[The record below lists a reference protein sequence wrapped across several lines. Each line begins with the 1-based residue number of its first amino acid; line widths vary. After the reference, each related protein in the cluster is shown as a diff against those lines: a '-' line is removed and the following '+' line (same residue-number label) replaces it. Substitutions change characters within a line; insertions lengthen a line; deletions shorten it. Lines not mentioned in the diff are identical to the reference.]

1 MCERCPPDIEQ
12 AKQLA
17 VGLCMGAIA
26 VIVIIIALDLH
37 FGWTRQRGGGR
48 LKPVINAVQQMM
60 VMMLF
65 PVKWP
70 PLMLEL
76 ASVFEGVTGF
86 LDVSIVSPTCLGIP
100 FTFFNRFLWSSLIS
114 FACALLPFVGGAI
127 FALFRAWL
135 GKGSVGDEAGQVDD
149 TGRTGGNQA
158 DKLTKFYKT
167 YITGDTSHLQEQL
180 SKIPFLIT
188 KHAGDYPKMWE
199 ALEKKYNIED
209 MSTFKSRL
217 RVAWQKALPVATI
230 YGLTVVLF
238 VHPAV
243 SGLAFYFFKCR
254 EIKDIDPPLLSLSG
268 AEASDVVGNAAAA
281 VKSARSYLEADYS
294 LECYDND
301 WETMF
306 PYA

>member
-1 MCERCPPDIEQ
+1 M
-12 AKQLA
+12 
-17 VGLCMGAIA
+17 
-26 VIVIIIALDLH
+26 
-37 FGWTRQRGGGR
+37 T
-48 LKPVINAVQQMM
+48 

-86 LDVSIVSPTCLGIP
+86 LDVSIVSPACLGIP
-100 FTFFNRFLWSSLIS
+100 FTFFSRFLWSSLIS
-114 FACALLPFVGGAI
+114 FACALGPFVGGVI
-127 FALFRAWL
+127 VALLRAWL
-135 GKGSVGDEAGQVDD
+135 GKGSAGDKAGQVDD
-149 TGRTGGNQA
+149 AGGNQA
-158 DKLTKFYKT
+158 DKLTTFYKT
-167 YITGDTSHLQEQL
+167 YITGDPSHLQEQL
-180 SKIPFLIT
+180 GKIPFLIT
-188 KHAGDYPKMWE
+188 KHAGDYPKMWQ
-199 ALEKKYNIED
+199 ALEKKYNVED
-209 MSTFKSRL
+209 TSTFKSRL

-238 VHPAV
+238 VHPTV

-268 AEASDVVGNAAAA
+268 VEESDIVGNTAAA

-301 WETMF
+301 WKTMF

>member
-1 MCERCPPDIEQ
+1 
-12 AKQLA
+12 
-17 VGLCMGAIA
+17 MGAIA
-26 VIVIIIALDLH
+26 VIMIVIALDLH
-37 FGWTRQRGGGR
+37 FGRTRQRGGGR

-135 GKGSVGDEAGQVDD
+135 GKGSVGDKTGQVDD
-149 TGRTGGNQA
+149 AGRTGGNQT

-167 YITGDTSHLQEQL
+167 YITGDPSHLQEQL
-180 SKIPFLIT
+180 GKIPFLIT

-301 WETMF
+301 WNTMF